1 MATDNCSCAKTDTPR
16 HSTTQW
22 YDRASCRSK
31 TKKRC
36 LSYQECM
43 MGALDT
49 SGHARRLPLTTGRL
63 RRNCP
68 SDGHASGE
76 GNAINL
82 RQIRYFVRV
91 IEVGNITRA
100 AEQLN
105 VAQPALGLQIRQLE
119 QELGVDLLVRHSRG
133 VLPTEAGR
141 ILFDRAN
148 TILQL
153 VQETQQEIKSLG
165 TIEREVVALG
175 LTPSI
180 MLQIGSDMLLDAR
193 ESMPGVFLS
202 LSEELSFVLV
212 EALERGELDLA
223 FAYEVTERPGLVLQP
238 ILREELVYVAAPF
251 KAPAGETITFSEA
264 LNQDLVLAGEK
275 DSIRRLVE
283 ASAERLSLPVH
294 VPFEAQSVSA
304 MKAVVSRGAAA
315 SIMPYGTAIEEL
327 KRGMLVSRRITEPAI
342 TRTLYLI
349 RSSRRGTFKHEAEME
364 SFLIRVQE
372 RLLMSLGRLAN
383 PVSL

>member
-1 MATDNCSCAKTDTPR
+1 
-16 HSTTQW
+16 
-22 YDRASCRSK
+22 
-31 TKKRC
+31 
-36 LSYQECM
+36 

-49 SGHARRLPLTTGRL
+49 SSHARRLPLTTGRL

-153 VQETQQEIKSLG
+153 VQEAQQEIKSLG

-238 ILREELVYVAAPF
+238 ILREELVYVAAPS

>member
-1 MATDNCSCAKTDTPR
+1 
-16 HSTTQW
+16 
-22 YDRASCRSK
+22 
-31 TKKRC
+31 
-36 LSYQECM
+36 
-43 MGALDT
+43 
-49 SGHARRLPLTTGRL
+49 
-63 RRNCP
+63 
-68 SDGHASGE
+68 
-76 GNAINL
+76 
-82 RQIRYFVRV
+82 V

-238 ILREELVYVAAPF
+238 ILREELVYVAAPS

-304 MKAVVSRGAAA
+304 MKAVVSRGASA

>member
-1 MATDNCSCAKTDTPR
+1 
-16 HSTTQW
+16 
-22 YDRASCRSK
+22 
-31 TKKRC
+31 
-36 LSYQECM
+36 
-43 MGALDT
+43 
-49 SGHARRLPLTTGRL
+49 
-63 RRNCP
+63 
-68 SDGHASGE
+68 
-76 GNAINL
+76 
-82 RQIRYFVRV
+82 VRV

-193 ESMPGVFLS
+193 EAMPGVFLS

-238 ILREELVYVAAPF
+238 ILREELVYVAAPS
-251 KAPAGETITFSEA
+251 KAPAGETITFSET

-283 ASAERLSLPVH
+283 ASAERLSLQVH

-327 KRGMLVSRRITEPAI
+327 KRGTLVSRRITEPAI

-349 RSSRRGTFKHEAEME
+349 RSSRRGMFKHEAEIE

-372 RLLMSLGRLAN
+372 RLLMSLGRLAS
-383 PVSL
+383 PLSI